1 MLANYFQLF
10 GNSPKEYSSP
20 MEEGDHPELD
30 LTQELD
36 QDGIRLYQSL
46 IGALQWAVTLGRFD
60 ILVGVT
66 TMSSFRVAPRQGHVE
81 RLQRMYGYLKRQPD
95 GAIRFRTGIPDHESR
110 GPPVTYSW
118 INSVYGPN
126 NEELP
131 DNMPTPR
138 GKPMRTTT
146 YEDANLMHCLVTGR
160 SMSGAIHLV
169 NQTPVQWFCKKQNV
183 LETATYGSEFM
194 VARQATEQIMDLRYT
209 LRMMGIPID
218 GPAWMFGDNQSVI
231 TSSNIPH
238 SNLNKRHNALSYHR
252 VREAIS
258 ANILYFI
265 HVDGKLNPSDIL
277 TKFLSWSKFWP
288 LIQPMLFWKGE
299 TLKDVPPTLPITQI
313 IAMIKEGPHSGL
325 RGVTSTSQVSPSD
338 VINVVK
344 PIEVNTLTR
353 TANLEAIAPVVKKLE
368 QKEVLA
374 RVSKWESPIKLIHEG
389 FNPSH
394 EGISPT
400 YPGSKVYIRNPGKKS
415 YVKNKNI
422 SQPVKSKVLPRVTT
436 NPNSKSSKMV
446 LNTESE
452 SLNTKGVDF
461 YTNPV
466 ESYEDGTWQIVKYR
480 KSHH

>member
-1 MLANYFQLF
+1 M
-10 GNSPKEYSSP
+10 
-20 MEEGDHPELD
+20 
-30 LTQELD
+30 
-36 QDGIRLYQSL
+36 
-46 IGALQWAVTLGRFD
+46 
-60 ILVGVT
+60 
-66 TMSSFRVAPRQGHVE
+66 
-81 RLQRMYGYLKRQPD
+81 
-95 GAIRFRTGIPDHESR
+95 
-110 GPPVTYSW
+110 
-118 INSVYGPN
+118 
-126 NEELP
+126 
-131 DNMPTPR
+131 
-138 GKPMRTTT
+138 
-146 YEDANLMHCLVTGR
+146 
-160 SMSGAIHLV
+160 
-169 NQTPVQWFCKKQNV
+169 
-183 LETATYGSEFM
+183 
-194 VARQATEQIMDLRYT
+194 
-209 LRMMGIPID
+209 
-218 GPAWMFGDNQSVI
+218 
-231 TSSNIPH
+231 
-238 SNLNKRHNALSYHR
+238 
-252 VREAIS
+252 
-258 ANILYFI
+258 
-265 HVDGKLNPSDIL
+265 
-277 TKFLSWSKFWP
+277 
-288 LIQPMLFWKGE
+288 
-299 TLKDVPPTLPITQI
+299 
-313 IAMIKEGPHSGL
+313 
-325 RGVTSTSQVSPSD
+325 TSTSQVSPSD

-466 ESYEDGTWQIVKYR
+466 ESYKDGTWQIVKYR